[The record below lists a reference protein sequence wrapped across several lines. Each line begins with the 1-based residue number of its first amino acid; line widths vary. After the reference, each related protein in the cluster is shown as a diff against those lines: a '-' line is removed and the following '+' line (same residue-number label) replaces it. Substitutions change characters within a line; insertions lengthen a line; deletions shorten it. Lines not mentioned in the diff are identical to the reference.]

1 MNQMGSIREKVGL
14 LLDFVE
20 NDTHGVI
27 REQLEFLE
35 SQIASAANAAED
47 LIESHVVDQIHA
59 MKYAKRNGSISA
71 VDLQTVIEDMDSVT
85 KKGMAFKDDSGSRD
99 DMHPTYSMPT
109 TNSSTPLIT
118 TDKNTMVGFDEQL
131 TRLLDKL
138 TGQRSNRQIIPIV
151 GMGGIGKT
159 TLAKNAYEHS
169 LIVQHFDIRT
179 WVTISQNQIDEQ
191 LLGEKLYK
199 RLWSRRYLIV
209 IDDIWSIEAWE
220 EVSRFFP
227 DNNNGSRIVVTTRI
241 SNVATHF
248 DSSLFE
254 LSFLDEDQSWDLF
267 CKKTFGEAGC
277 PLELEDIG
285 NEIVKKC
292 KGLPL
297 AICVIGGL
305 LGRSHMTQKYW
316 KNISKDL
323 ISILN
328 SGEDEN
334 CSSILSLC
342 YTYLPA
348 HLKPCFLYMGIFPED
363 DEIRV
368 SQLIKLWVAE
378 GFIKLNQ
385 SQSLEEI
392 ARGYLNDLIDRN
404 LILKQLGST
413 GRIKFCKIHD
423 LLRDLSLK
431 VAQKDEFI
439 CVMEDIQRGVE
450 RGRRIVCNEKNL
462 QAKKK
467 LRRHIVDQVNMRY
480 LAYNKRTRF
489 LVVKLPSSI
498 DVLWNLQT
506 IIIRKNKIKAPSEIW
521 EMRQLRHVDIY
532 ELHLPDPPQS
542 GDQQQHEFVL
552 QNLQTLKNVVNF
564 VWSEEAC
571 KRVVNVRKLQIEYD
585 SRSKSSNDYFLYNIC
600 HLHKLESLTCL
611 PYSLHNLLQ
620 NLTFPSSL
628 KKLYLVG
635 SKVHC
640 KDLTVIGSLPNLE
653 VLNLDDVSAVEPVWN
668 PVEGEFLRLKYLF
681 ISYTDLVQW
690 NADSS
695 HFSVLEKLF
704 LTQMYKLEEVPL
716 DIGEIPTLGFL
727 QLLECS
733 ESAAISAM
741 RIAEEQENNGN
752 EELQVRVVFDSKEK
766 FESFQEKMQQSEDDD
781 KK

>member
-1 MNQMGSIREKVGL
+1 MFWRGRAKISVILTRPHENRRNLLPSFCSWRGRAKNRLNLARPRRPIFSIFLFSSV
-14 LLDFVE
+14 FAQ

-47 LIESHVVDQIHA
+47 LIESHKAVTTESDLVEDQIHS
-59 MKYAKRNGSISA
+59 GSISA

-462 QAKKK
+462 QAKYQSQVLHTLQLPSLTRTLPRKK

-542 GDQQQHEFVL
+542 GDQQQHKFVL

-571 KRVVNVRKLQIEYD
+571 KRVINVRKLQID
-585 SRSKSSNDYFLYNIC
+585 V
-600 HLHKLESLTCL
+600 
-611 PYSLHNLLQ
+611 HNLLQ
-620 NLTFPSSL
+620 KLTFPSSL

-635 SKVHC
+635 SKVHW
-640 KDLTVIGSLPNLE
+640 KDLTIFLCN
-653 VLNLDDVSAVEPVWN
+653 VS
-668 PVEGEFLRLKYLF
+668 
-681 ISYTDLVQW
+681 
-690 NADSS
+690 
-695 HFSVLEKLF
+695 
-704 LTQMYKLEEVPL
+704 
-716 DIGEIPTLGFL
+716 
-727 QLLECS
+727 
-733 ESAAISAM
+733 
-741 RIAEEQENNGN
+741 
-752 EELQVRVVFDSKEK
+752 
-766 FESFQEKMQQSEDDD
+766 
-781 KK
+781 

>member
-1 MNQMGSIREKVGL
+1 MESIREKVGL

-47 LIESHVVDQIHA
+47 LIESHKAVTTESDLVEDQIHS
-59 MKYAKRNGSISA
+59 GSISA

-450 RGRRIVCNEKNL
+450 RGRRIN
-462 QAKKK
+462 
-467 LRRHIVDQVNMRY
+467 
-480 LAYNKRTRF
+480 F
-489 LVVKLPSSI
+489 SI
-498 DVLWNLQT
+498 D
-506 IIIRKNKIKAPSEIW
+506 
-521 EMRQLRHVDIY
+521 
-532 ELHLPDPPQS
+532 
-542 GDQQQHEFVL
+542 
-552 QNLQTLKNVVNF
+552 
-564 VWSEEAC
+564 
-571 KRVVNVRKLQIEYD
+571 
-585 SRSKSSNDYFLYNIC
+585 SS
-600 HLHKLESLTCL
+600 
-611 PYSLHNLLQ
+611 
-620 NLTFPSSL
+620 FPSAL
-628 KKLYLVG
+628 KKFSPAWSSYHAEIVIYDDDGTGGGGELVG
-635 SKVHC
+635 AV
-640 KDLTVIGSLPNLE
+640 DAAGSEAL
-653 VLNLDDVSAVEPVWN
+653 
-668 PVEGEFLRLKYLF
+668 
-681 ISYTDLVQW
+681 
-690 NADSS
+690 NAD
-695 HFSVLEKLF
+695 FVQLF
-704 LTQMYKLEEVPL
+704 EEEVDCIPDDSDE
-716 DIGEIPTLGFL
+716 DIN
-727 QLLECS
+727 S
-733 ESAAISAM
+733 MNS
-741 RIAEEQENNGN
+741 NNSDGCYFPN
-752 EELQVRVVFDSKEK
+752 HPKI
-766 FESFQEKMQQSEDDD
+766 
-781 KK
+781 